1 MRPILLDT
9 NAYTAYKRADA
20 AILEII
26 QSVEVI
32 GISPI
37 VLGELFFGFDGGNKS
52 KQNRQE
58 LQQFLESPRVIL
70 YSITSDTAHFY
81 SQIHSSL
88 KRRGKPIPT
97 NDIWIAALALE
108 HGSVVCTYDKHF
120 NEIEGLMVASSV
132 FDLVL

>member
-1 MRPILLDT
+1 MRPIVLDT

-20 AILEII
+20 KMLEII

-37 VLGELFFGFDGGNKS
+37 VLGELYFGFDGGNKS

-58 LQQFLESPRVIL
+58 LHQFLESPRVIL

-88 KRRGKPIPT
+88 RRKGKPIPT

-108 HGSVVCTYDKHF
+108 HGGVVCTYDKHF
-120 NEIEGLMVASSV
+120 TEIEGLMVASSV
-132 FDLVL
+132 FDLVI